1 MSSESERNVFGEP
14 LQPCSTDPMTGYF
27 RTGSCALGPDEI
39 ARHLVCCEMTDDF
52 LTYSKSVGNDLS
64 TPRPEVSFPGL
75 KAGDRW
81 CLHVL
86 RWREALEAGVA
97 PKVSLLSTHE
107 FVLNF
112 VTIGDLK
119 RHAFDLS

>member
-1 MSSESERNVFGEP
+1 MQQINVLGGE
-14 LQPCSTDPMTGYF
+14 LMPCSYDPMTGYY
-27 RTGSCALGPDEI
+27 RTGSCALGPDET
-39 ARHLVCCEMTDDF
+39 ARHLVCCQMTDAF
-52 LTYSKSVGNDLS
+52 LDYSKSVGNDLS

-75 KAGDRW
+75 VAGARW

-86 RWREALEAGVA
+86 RWREALEAGAA
-97 PKVSLLSTHE
+97 PKVSLLATHQ

-112 VTIGDLK
+112 VTLDDLK